1 MQGTKWV
8 AAGVA
13 AVVVAI
19 AAASGIVALKFQ
31 RNADALWQ
39 IVSQQCV
46 PGQRLNNQP
55 APCRLVNLPDDY
67 VVLKDR
73 NGPLQ
78 FLLLPVAK
86 VSGIESQKLLN
97 PATANYFAEA
107 WRARHFMEERRG
119 APIDESVYALAI
131 NSRWGRSQNQLH
143 IHISCLRADVRQRLD
158 SLSGQLSNQW
168 QTHQLAN
175 HDYQLRVIS
184 RDEFKRTSPFILI
197 ARELP
202 GAREEMGSYGITVAS
217 LGGGKRV
224 LMVLKRNWLL
234 LNRGHAEELQDH
246 SCALLSRVNPHTS
259 NVPLPNPRTSE
270 PQASILPAAEH
281 QASEALA
288 SEPLASEA
296 LAPGALAPEPL
307 APEALA
313 PEPLTSEPLVSE
325 PQAAR

>member
-1 MQGTKWV
+1 MQGRKWV

-19 AAASGIVALKFQ
+19 AATSGIVALNYQ
-31 RNADALWQ
+31 QNGDALWQ

-46 PGQRLNNQP
+46 PAQRLNGQP

-119 APIDESVYALAI
+119 APIDESVYALTI

-158 SLSGQLSNQW
+158 GLSSQLSQQW
-168 QTHQLAN
+168 QTHRLTR
-175 HDYQLRVIS
+175 HDYQMRVLT
-184 RDEFKRTSPFILI
+184 RDEFKRTSPFILV

-202 GAREEMGSYGITVAS
+202 GAREEMGNYGIAIAS

-234 LNRGHAEELQDH
+234 LNSGHAEELQDH
-246 SCALLSRVNPHTS
+246 DCGVLSRALPQPS
-259 NVPLPNPRTSE
+259 PPLKSE
-270 PQASILPAAEH
+270 T
-281 QASEALA
+281 
-288 SEPLASEA
+288 
-296 LAPGALAPEPL
+296 
-307 APEALA
+307 
-313 PEPLTSEPLVSE
+313 LTP
-325 PQAAR
+325 